1 MSHCV
6 IKSQNDASYDDF
18 HQETSKWKYNMLCVH
33 ILPIQSELE
42 MLFYWL
48 RQICWSHHFLT
59 MFGMY
64 GHVWYVWSWYFW
76 PNDSDSRCMQK
87 IYGSM
92 PNNYCQR
99 GLWKSFLQEQWILL
113 FSKSKKVFGRFFL
126 SFAQLNCYFAFQGCI
141 KKSVPCHN
149 ICHYEHYN
157 DSTAKSNT
165 FVPCGS
171 KCVDSIS
178 GHNILLIE
186 FVLSAPLLRG
196 GTRTKPYACT
206 ITTWFFLVW
215 FGWDPNKTVLI
226 LIRQG
231 CSLASPYGAYAY
243 AATRTRT
250 RTSAEVRV
258 S

>member
-1 MSHCV
+1 MCTHPSHPIRARNAFLLTETNLLV
-6 IKSQNDASYDDF
+6 PPFSY
-18 HQETSKWKYNMLCVH
+18 Y
-33 ILPIQSELE
+33 
-42 MLFYWL
+42 
-48 RQICWSHHFLT
+48 
-59 MFGMY
+59 
-64 GHVWYVWSWYFW
+64 VWYVWSWYFW

-206 ITTWFFLVW
+206 ITTWFF
-215 FGWDPNKTVLI
+215 
-226 LIRQG
+226 
-231 CSLASPYGAYAY
+231 
-243 AATRTRT
+243 
-250 RTSAEVRV
+250 
-258 S
+258 